1 MSFPLRSNSSPEDR
15 IYGHY
20 AMATR
25 FEVALPDLSPSAGRS
40 VAEALFKEITRLE
53 LKCSFYRHN
62 SELNRINQQA
72 LDNWV
77 ALDGEMLEMLC
88 IAWRLWEGSGKAFDL
103 TVGPLLKSLGLAQDG
118 GVLDPFSNS
127 VAWGMDHIE
136 FDEQNRR
143 IRFHSPGIQLDLGG
157 IAKGYA
163 LDIAREILEEQEVE
177 NVIVHGGTSSALAL
191 GRSRDGAPW
200 RIAIPD
206 PKAQYCSR
214 LQGIVH
220 EPGPLAVFDL
230 CNEALSVS
238 STLGKGYV
246 ASPSLVQEMENEDQH
261 QHQHQHQPE
270 RESEQVLGSELKAQ
284 KKQGEAEESSA
295 WIGHV
300 LDPATGR
307 SAQGTVSAFAI
318 GQSAAWMDGLTTALI
333 PWMSRYLN
341 ASSCL
346 IESLNDAPEWRGAV
360 TFYDGDPLQNSWTIR
375 AFGMSESDFPVLQS
389 GRSFNLQM
397 P

>member
-1 MSFPLRSNSSPEDR
+1 MF
-15 IYGHY
+15 GHY

-40 VAEALFKEITRLE
+40 VAETLFKEITRLE

-62 SELNRINQQA
+62 SELNRINQKA

-88 IAWRLWEGSGKAFDL
+88 IAWRLWEGSEKAFDL

-118 GVLDPFSNS
+118 GVLDPLSNS
-127 VAWGMDHIE
+127 VSWGMDQIE
-136 FDEQNRR
+136 FDERNRR

-191 GRSRDGAPW
+191 GSSKDGAPW

-214 LQGIVH
+214 LQGEAH

-246 ASPSLVQEMENEDQH
+246 ASPSLVQESEYE
-261 QHQHQHQPE
+261 PE
-270 RESEQVLGSELKAQ
+270 REQTLGSELKLQ
-284 KKQGEAEESSA
+284 ETQGEEVST

-333 PWMSRYLN
+333 PWMSRDLN
-341 ASSCL
+341 NSSSQL
-346 IESLNDAPEWRGAV
+346 QAMKGAPEWRGAV
-360 TFYDGDPLQNSWTIR
+360 TFYDGDPLQSAWSIR
-375 AFGMSESDFPVLQS
+375 AFGMAESDFPVLQA

>member
-1 MSFPLRSNSSPEDR
+1 
-15 IYGHY
+15 
-20 AMATR
+20 MATR

-53 LKCSFYRHN
+53 LKCSFYRYN

-88 IAWRLWEGSGKAFDL
+88 IAWRLWEGSEKAFDL
-103 TVGPLLKSLGLAQDG
+103 TVGPLLKGLGLSQDG
-118 GVLDPFSNS
+118 GVVDPLSNS

-136 FDEQNRR
+136 FDERNRR

-206 PKAQYCSR
+206 PKAQFCSR
-214 LQGIVH
+214 LQGAVH

-246 ASPSLVQEMENEDQH
+246 ASPSLVQEIEHEH
-261 QHQHQHQPE
+261 PLQPE
-270 RESEQVLGSELKAQ
+270 PEPEPEGESEKALGSDLKSQ
-284 KKQGEAEESSA
+284 KKQGAAESST

-307 SAQGTVSAFAI
+307 STHGTVSSFAI

-333 PWMSRYLN
+333 PWMSRN
-341 ASSCL
+341 SNSSASL
-346 IESLNDAPEWRGAV
+346 LESLKGAPEWRGAV
-360 TFYDGDPLQNSWTIR
+360 TFYDGDPALNAWTIR
-375 AFGMSESDFPVLQS
+375 AFGMAESDFPVLQA

>member
-1 MSFPLRSNSSPEDR
+1 MF
-15 IYGHY
+15 GHY

-40 VAEALFKEITRLE
+40 VAETLFKEITRLE

-77 ALDGEMLEMLC
+77 AVDGEMLEMLC
-88 IAWRLWEGSGKAFDL
+88 IAWRLWEGSEKAFDL
-103 TVGPLLKSLGLAQDG
+103 TVGPLLKGLGMAQDG
-118 GVLDPFSNS
+118 GVLDPLSNS

-136 FDEQNRR
+136 LDEQNRR

-191 GRSRDGAPW
+191 GRARDGAPW

-214 LQGIVH
+214 LQGVVR
-220 EPGPLAVFDL
+220 EPCPLAVFDL

-246 ASPSLVQEMENEDQH
+246 AAPSLFQETEHEH
-261 QHQHQHQPE
+261 QLKPE
-270 RESEQVLGSELKAQ
+270 PEGEKALGSDLKSK
-284 KKQGEAEESSA
+284 KKQGAAESSA

-333 PWMSRYLN
+333 PWMSRNLN
-341 ASSCL
+341 TSFSKLQAINWS
-346 IESLNDAPEWRGAV
+346 PEWRGAV
-360 TFYDGDPLQNSWTIR
+360 TFYDGDPLQNAWTIR
-375 AFGMSESDFPVLQS
+375 AFGMSESDFPVLQV
-389 GRSFNLQM
+389 GRSFKIQM